1 MADNNT
7 GLNAQYDHP
16 SALFPG
22 SGSYASTGAPGGD
35 GDTAAE
41 TSGPVIGSPAV
52 STPYASS
59 QIPGNMPHVDVTSGD
74 TSGMSSDSP
83 VGDHFSTLSGR
94 PAADYLNTGAGQGN
108 PNPYNHPNAGGR
120 S

>member
-7 GLNAQYDHP
+7 GLNAQYDHASP
-16 SALFPG
+16 LFPG
-22 SGSYASTGAPGGD
+22 GGSFDSTGAPGGQ

-41 TSGPVIGSPAV
+41 TSGSVIGSPAV

-59 QIPGNMPHVDVTSGD
+59 QIPGNMPHLDVTSGD

-83 VGDHFSTLSGR
+83 VGDNFSEISGR
-94 PAADYLNTGAGQGN
+94 PASAFLSTGAGQGD
-108 PNPYNHPNAGGR
+108 PNPYRGSHAGGR